1 MKTSYSPWRGLVGWV
16 CLRCGKCCREY
27 AVPLTRGEAIRYTLK
42 YGSVVIPYRNK
53 SYLMRK
59 LDGSCCFLVD
69 RGSYTECS
77 IYYDRPLV
85 CKLYPFY
92 ITTNPLPNID
102 EDLARY
108 NIGNK
113 NYVYVYLDST
123 CPGVNKTR
131 NISIVVRKA
140 VELWLRYK
148 VYRVFK

>member
-1 MKTSYSPWRGLVGWV
+1 
-16 CLRCGKCCREY
+16 
-27 AVPLTRGEAIRYTLK
+27 
-42 YGSVVIPYRNK
+42 
-53 SYLMRK
+53 MRK